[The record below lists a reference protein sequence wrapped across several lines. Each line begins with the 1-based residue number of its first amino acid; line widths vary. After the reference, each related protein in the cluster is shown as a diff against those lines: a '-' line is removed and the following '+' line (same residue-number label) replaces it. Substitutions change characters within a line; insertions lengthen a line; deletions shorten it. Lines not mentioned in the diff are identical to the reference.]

1 MRGVPKLDQNPI
13 AIPIL
18 RSLTQVDGEEES
30 KEASERT
37 RIDFRLFVT
46 TMAIFQPQKNDQ
58 DTQLKFLFRVYDK
71 DEDGYIGIDE
81 LQELLFII
89 T

>member
-1 MRGVPKLDQNPI
+1 MSLAEETGFEPSQIIKINTKFWTLDQRKKGFVSVADFIRGVPNLDKNPI

-46 TMAIFQPQKNDQ
+46 TMA
-58 DTQLKFLFRVYDK
+58 LF
-71 DEDGYIGIDE
+71 
-81 LQELLFII
+81 
-89 T
+89 